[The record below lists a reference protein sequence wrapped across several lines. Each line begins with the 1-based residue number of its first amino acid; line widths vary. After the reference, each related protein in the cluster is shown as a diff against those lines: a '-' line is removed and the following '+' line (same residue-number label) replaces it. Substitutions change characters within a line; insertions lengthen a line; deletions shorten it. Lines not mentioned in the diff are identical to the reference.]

1 MPAWIEPGTASLC
14 LYCSTLLLRGRA
26 GVTVLSRHLR
36 QGRETVTGVAMDE
49 FSDFLCDHPDALL
62 TILLCSLI
70 AGPRCRLVARAPALL
85 RTAQS
90 RATKLTQLGTDFGTK
105 FGTKLG
111 TKTLTRVQ
119 LLHFLRGADPAF
131 TGPLDLQQAQA
142 KPDESGAVRLRP
154 LPANALRLPALRRSK
169 GRGPGA
175 PLHLL
180 RQLAEAVLRGGEAQG
195 ACQKA
200 LVAYG
205 SGCPLHDGAG
215 DHPIS

>member
-14 LYCSTLLLRGRA
+14 LYCSTLLLRGRV
-26 GVTVLSRHLR
+26 GVRVLSKHLR
-36 QGRETVTGVAMDE
+36 QGRETVTGVALDE

-62 TILLCSLI
+62 TILLCSLL
-70 AGPRCRLVARAPALL
+70 AGQRCRLVARSPALL

-90 RATKLTQLGTDFGTK
+90 RATKL
-105 FGTKLG
+105 GTKLG
-111 TKTLTRVQ
+111 NLSTNTLTRVHSVQ

-131 TGPLDLQQAQA
+131 AGPLSLQQAQA
-142 KPDESGAVRLRP
+142 KPDEHSAVRLYP
-154 LPANALRLPALRRSK
+154 LPANALRLPALLRRK
-169 GRGPGA
+169 GRGQSA
-175 PLHLL
+175 PMHFL
-180 RQLAEAVLRGGEAQG
+180 RQLAEAVLRCRKAQG

-200 LVAYG
+200 PSAYG